1 MESNSQHHIVDKIL
15 GNLKGYRPRAA
26 KPDWDSFFDK
36 HKSDIDIPVEKE
48 HKTGLAQM
56 LSSGRGRIVLLSAG
70 IAVLIFSGIYFF
82 SDFSSSREVR
92 NETPSGHV
100 QEQVEMTKT
109 EVVPESSGEINNK
122 VQPSGDVVQ
131 GQTIIETTVDQK
143 IQVNQTP
150 ENTFIQ
156 ETVKPPVSTG
166 NAVNAQTPV
175 IDEPPAK
182 DNTVP
187 NQPVVIK
194 KKVIVKDTVRI
205 VKKIKKDPS
214 NRKK

>member
-109 EVVPESSGEINNK
+109 EVIPESSGETENMLL
-122 VQPSGDVVQ
+122 SGDVVQ
-131 GQTIIETTVDQK
+131 GQTIIERAVDQK
-143 IQVNQTP
+143 IHVSQTP
-150 ENTFIQ
+150 ENKFLQ
-156 ETVKPPVSTG
+156 ETVNPPASTG
-166 NAVNAQTPV
+166 NTVKAQTPV

-182 DNTVP
+182 DNTAP

>member
-26 KPDWDSFFDK
+26 KPDWDSFYSK
-36 HKSDIDIPVEKE
+36 HKTDIDLTVEKE
-48 HKTGLAQM
+48 HKSGLARM
-56 LSSGRGRIVLLSAG
+56 VSTGRGRIVLILAG
-70 IAVLIFSGIYFF
+70 IAVMIFSGIYFF

-109 EVVPESSGEINNK
+109 EVIPESSGETENMLL
-122 VQPSGDVVQ
+122 SGDVVQ

-143 IQVNQTP
+143 IHVSQTP
-150 ENTFIQ
+150 ENKFLQ
-156 ETVKPPVSTG
+156 ETVNPPASTG
-166 NAVNAQTPV
+166 NTVKAQTPV

-182 DNTVP
+182 DNTAP